1 LEREGRVKKKEN
13 VVKEREGEM
22 SAAAEEVRGREV
34 KVKDEEKLMQ
44 MWKQEVK
51 THADETKTESAALQK
66 RAEML
71 DEKETN
77 LKACAN

>member
-1 LEREGRVKKKEN
+1 
-13 VVKEREGEM
+13 
-22 SAAAEEVRGREV
+22 
-34 KVKDEEKLMQ
+34 VKDEEKLMQ

-51 THADETKTESAALQK
+51 THADETKTERAALQK

-77 LKACAN
+77 FKACANYLSARHFSSQGTCELHLSRDSSSRAYSSRLCI